1 MRAAGP
7 LEKQVSRMN
16 KETYQ
21 AMIRGL
27 QATIIEKEVVL
38 GEADAKEGVFTILD
52 LLEDLDQFWNS
63 EEDLDPK
70 SAALHSFIEDTR
82 KRYEVRHD
90 G

>member
-1 MRAAGP
+1 
-7 LEKQVSRMN
+7 MN

-27 QATIIEKEVVL
+27 RATIIEKEVVF
-38 GEADAKEGVFTILD
+38 GEAEAKNDVLELLD

-63 EEDLDPK
+63 EEDLN
-70 SAALHSFIEDTR
+70 SNASALHAFIEATR
-82 KRYEVRHD
+82 KRYSEVRRD

>member
-1 MRAAGP
+1 
-7 LEKQVSRMN
+7 MN

-38 GEADAKEGVFTILD
+38 GEADAKEGVLIILD

-63 EEDLDPK
+63 EEDLDLN
-70 SAALHSFIEDTR
+70 AVALHTFIEDTR
-82 KRYEVRHD
+82 KRYSGVKHD

>member
-1 MRAAGP
+1 
-7 LEKQVSRMN
+7 MN

-27 QATIIEKEVVL
+27 QATIIEKEVVF
-38 GEADAKEGVFTILD
+38 GEVDAKNDVLNMLD

-63 EEDLDPK
+63 EEDLDPNA
-70 SAALHSFIEDTR
+70 SRLHEFIEATR
-82 KRYEVRHD
+82 KRYSEVRLD

>member
-1 MRAAGP
+1 
-7 LEKQVSRMN
+7 MN

-27 QATIIEKEVVL
+27 KATIIEKEVVF
-38 GEADAKEGVFTILD
+38 GEVDAKNDVLGLLD

-63 EEDLDPK
+63 EEDMDLNASD
-70 SAALHSFIEDTR
+70 LHTFIEAAR
-82 KRYEVRHD
+82 KRYSEVRHD

>member
-1 MRAAGP
+1 
-7 LEKQVSRMN
+7 MN

-63 EEDLDPK
+63 EEDLDPNAD
-70 SAALHSFIEDTR
+70 SLHTFIEDTR
-82 KRYEVRHD
+82 KRYGVKHD